1 MSGSG
6 HSHDDTQKVENVT
19 EPRPIGGGAWWSE
32 KAFQEFFAAV
42 AGRDLGDVVDYNVHL
57 HSDGHLYDTH
67 EIYAGPDG
75 MVYFTQRMHDR
86 VGRFTLDG
94 RAELFDLPKGSRPH
108 GLRFSDD
115 GRFYVT
121 LENFDQIVELSQRDG
136 SIVAVYSVA
145 FDNPEVEG
153 VVGPHG
159 FAIDPQ
165 GRLWYTG
172 RTSDVLGWVDPAT
185 GEQKRFV
192 LSTRE
197 AIAPNFD
204 HELVK
209 PEASA
214 PINIEFDSQ
223 GNAWFVNLQTNQ
235 IGRIDLNNQ
244 LSLFEIEGFG
254 TDNTR
259 PINIYQGPEG
269 FIWVTI
275 EGDNSPE
282 SLGSQQNLGGI
293 ARFDPASQRF
303 EAYPQKLSKGAGGVL
318 GVKPDSVWFQYQ
330 EDALVRL
337 DVDADGRQ
345 DQETFPLPDIGPRAR
360 VMHRIAQGPDGSMWF
375 TSLNADLVSQ
385 IATEQQGL
393 AVYAFDASS
402 SGNQYLSSLPQ
413 EWTLLLGESSGAE
426 DPDPLFLSTANV
438 SDSVATARFRDQIT
452 GQTVWT
458 ADPMERSEWAN
469 GFRYEFIAEDF
480 RVFDEID
487 DAQNLIPVYRAFDH
501 QARAFRWYTDP
512 LSADSVDHAS
522 AGIAWYAHAVPE
534 NAMYG

>member
-6 HSHDDTQKVENVT
+6 HSHGDIQKVENVT
-19 EPRPIGGGAWWSE
+19 QPRPIGSGEWWSE
-32 KAFQEFFAAV
+32 EAFQEFFASV
-42 AGRDLGDVVDYNVHL
+42 AGSDLGDVVDYNVHVA
-57 HSDGHLYDTH
+57 SDGDVYNTH
-67 EIYAGPDG
+67 ELYAGPDG
-75 MVYFTQRMHDR
+75 MVYFTQSMHDR

-94 RAELFDLPKGSRPH
+94 RVELFELPQGSFPH

-115 GRFYVT
+115 GRWYVT
-121 LENFDQIVELSQRDG
+121 LEYFDQIVELSRRDG
-136 SIVAVYSVA
+136 SIVAAYSVA
-145 FDNPEVEG
+145 FDNPQVEG

-185 GEQKRFV
+185 GDQRRFE
-192 LSTRE
+192 LPTRA

-204 HELVK
+204 HSVIK
-209 PEASA
+209 PAASA
-214 PINIEFDSQ
+214 PINIEFDQ
-223 GNAWFVNLQTNQ
+223 EGNAWFVNLQTSQ
-235 IGRIDLNNQ
+235 IGRIDINNE

-259 PINIYQGPEG
+259 PINVYQGPEG

-282 SLGSQQNLGGI
+282 SLGTQQSLGGI
-293 ARFDPASQRF
+293 ARFDPASEQF
-303 EAYPQKLSKGAGGVL
+303 KAYPQKLSKGAGGVI

-337 DVDADGRQ
+337 GVDVDGRQ
-345 DQETFPLPDIGPRAR
+345 GQETFPLPDIGPRAR

-393 AVYAFDASS
+393 PVYSFNASS
-402 SGNQYLSSLPQ
+402 SGNQYLSSLPR
-413 EWTLLLGESSGAE
+413 EWTLLLGGQSGAE

-452 GQTVWT
+452 GQTIWT
-458 ADPMERSEWAN
+458 ADPAERLVLSSS
-469 GFRYEFIAEDF
+469 FRYEYIAEDF

-487 DAQNLIPVYRAFDH
+487 DAQNLIPVYRAFDD

-512 LSADSVDHAS
+512 LSVASIDHAS
-522 AGIAWYAHAVPE
+522 AEIAWYAHAIPE